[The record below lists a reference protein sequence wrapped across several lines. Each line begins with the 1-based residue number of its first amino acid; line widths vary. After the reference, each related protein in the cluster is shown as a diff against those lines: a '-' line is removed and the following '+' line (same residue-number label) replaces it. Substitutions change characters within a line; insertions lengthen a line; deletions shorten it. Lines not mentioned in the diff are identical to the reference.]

1 MKTRAV
7 TALLGGMIL
16 MLAACTSTSEPDP
29 GPVELQASLVGVWIF
44 ENETDDGAKVYTRA
58 AALAGNR
65 SGYEFGEH
73 GGLKVRTAGWCG
85 TPPVTWSN
93 LDGLWDQV
101 DDRLLEIRHPW
112 RGEPRQFRLEV
123 ISLGARRLTC
133 REQTPGGS

>member
-1 MKTRAV
+1 MKTHAA
-7 TALLGGMIL
+7 TALLLGLSLI
-16 MLAACTSTSEPDP
+16 LAACTSTSEPAPDP
-29 GPVELQASLVGVWIF
+29 VDMGASLVGVWVF
-44 ENETDDGAKVYTRA
+44 ESETGDGVKIYTRA
-58 AALAGNR
+58 AALSGQR

-101 DDRLLEIRHPW
+101 DDRLLKIRHAW
-112 RGEPRQFRLEV
+112 RGAPREFQLEI

-133 REQTPGGS
+133 REQTGGGS